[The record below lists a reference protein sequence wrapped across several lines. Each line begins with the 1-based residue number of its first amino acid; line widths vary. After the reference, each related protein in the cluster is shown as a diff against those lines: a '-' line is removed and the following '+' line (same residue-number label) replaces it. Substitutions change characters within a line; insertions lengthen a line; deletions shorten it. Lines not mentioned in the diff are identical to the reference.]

1 MEIITLSLGALE
13 TNCYLLS
20 LPERNDCIVIDPG
33 DEYDRILAAAK
44 GKEIA
49 AVLLTHGHYDHTG
62 ALSAFSCPVYMHP
75 ADEIMLTDAAWSAMG
90 AGSPFVPRKAYVQYV
105 MEGTAL
111 TLAGMPFQ
119 VLHTPGHTPGCVC
132 YQFENALF
140 TGDTLFNHGYGRTDL
155 MGGNFRELV
164 ASLRRLYRMDE
175 ALPFFPGHGPS
186 STIGKERGR

>member
-1 MEIITLSLGALE
+1 MDIITLPVGTLE
-13 TNCYLLS
+13 TNCYVVS
-20 LPERNDCIVIDPG
+20 LPDRNDCIVIDPG
-33 DEYDRILAAAK
+33 DEYEKILAAAN
-44 GKEIA
+44 GKEIT

-62 ALSAFSCPVYMHP
+62 ALSLFSCPVYMHP
-75 ADEIMLTDAAWSAMG
+75 SDEIMLTDAGWSAMG
-90 AGSPFVPRKAYVQYV
+90 EGYGFVPRTADVHYV
-105 MEGTAL
+105 MEGSQL
-111 TLAGMPFQ
+111 SLAGMDIQ

-164 ASLRRLYRMDE
+164 ASLRRLYRMDK
-175 ALPFFPGHGPS
+175 ALPFYPGHGPS

>member
-1 MEIITLSLGALE
+1 MEIKTVIVGKLE
-13 TNCYLLS
+13 TNCYIVS

-33 DEYDRILAAAK
+33 DEYEKIITAAN
-44 GKEIA
+44 GKEIS

-62 ALSAFSCPVYMHP
+62 TLNQFSCPVYMHP

-90 AGSPFVPRKAYVQYV
+90 DPTFVPRKADVHYV
-105 MEGTAL
+105 MEGASL
-111 TLAGMPFQ
+111 SLAGIDIQ

-132 YQFENALF
+132 YLMDSALF

-155 MGGNFRELV
+155 PGGNFRELV

-175 ALPFFPGHGPS
+175 ALPFYPGHGPS
-186 STIGKERGR
+186 SSIGKERGH

>member
-1 MEIITLSLGALE
+1 MLINKEKACRLTAEYADIWYFHQEQEKVARAFFRGFSQVSKFYRQLYGRGIAGKSIIVL
-13 TNCYLLS
+13 
-20 LPERNDCIVIDPG
+20 LPEKYTAGPLFYTHSYGEG
-33 DEYDRILAAAK
+33 D
-44 GKEIA
+44 
-49 AVLLTHGHYDHTG
+49 VLH
-62 ALSAFSCPVYMHP
+62 
-75 ADEIMLTDAAWSAMG
+75 
-90 AGSPFVPRKAYVQYV
+90 
-105 MEGTAL
+105 
-111 TLAGMPFQ
+111 LAGLTID
-119 VLHTPGHTPGCVC
+119 VIHTPGHTPGCVC

>member
-1 MEIITLSLGALE
+1 MVIKTVIVGKLE
-13 TNCYLLS
+13 TNCYIVS

-33 DEYDRILAAAK
+33 DEYEKIITAAN
-44 GKEIA
+44 GKEIS

-62 ALSAFSCPVYMHP
+62 TLNQFSCPVYMHP

-90 AGSPFVPRKAYVQYV
+90 DPTFVPRKADVHYV
-105 MEGTAL
+105 MEGASL
-111 TLAGMPFQ
+111 SLAGIDIQ

-132 YQFENALF
+132 YLMDSALF

-155 MGGNFRELV
+155 PGGNFRELV

-175 ALPFFPGHGPS
+175 ALPFYPGHGPS
-186 STIGKERGR
+186 SSIGKERGH

>member
-1 MEIITLSLGALE
+1 MEIITLSVGALE
-13 TNCYLLS
+13 TNCYIVS

-33 DEYDRILAAAK
+33 DDYERILSAAK

-62 ALSAFSCPVYMHP
+62 ALSSFSCPVYMHP

-90 AGSPFVPRKAYVQYV
+90 EGSPFVPRKAHVQYV

-119 VLHTPGHTPGCVC
+119 VIHTPGHTPGCVC

-164 ASLRRLYRMDE
+164 ASLRRLYRMNE
-175 ALPFFPGHGPS
+175 ALSFYPGHGPS